1 MLLSKLSTFL
11 RCLRGDLGELHGD
24 GDTVLRSSS
33 DDIFFVSLNAMPVMF
48 FVGLDCGVVLVPDI
62 SLLATSGSRIG
73 VCGALA
79 DAGAGAAGA
88 GAGGAQSLAAF
99 AMDGN
104 EQVGVLKK
112 AGMPLRKVPMV
123 GINTLL
129 RNISMLLSFPGANV
143 TVCKT
148 LRGTLLF
155 FMAV

>member
-1 MLLSKLSTFL
+1 M
-11 RCLRGDLGELHGD
+11 GELHGD
-24 GDTVLRSSS
+24 GDTVLKISS
-33 DDIFFVSLNAMPVMF
+33 DEPFFVSLNVMPVMF

-62 SLLATSGSRIG
+62 SLFTTAGSKIG
-73 VCGALA
+73 VCGALVDA
-79 DAGAGAAGA
+79 DAGAG
-88 GAGGAQSLAAF
+88 GGVASAVSLAAF

-112 AGMPLRKVPMV
+112 AGMPLRKVPIV

-129 RNISMLLSFPGANV
+129 RNISMLPSLPGASV